1 MIFSNSG
8 CSKWSIRDCPNA
20 NSLADG
26 MCHFIPKLSMSPGL
40 AQSYNHRDSST
51 IVWTWPQSQLLMLHS
66 INILCHINYFLIQN
80 PCTLNCT
87 DMSNECDSVI
97 RKKCILFNEY
107 VPYINGEI
115 FSHWSVKRVSYTSV
129 VQWIVKS

>member
-1 MIFSNSG
+1 MPTPRLTG
-8 CSKWSIRDCPNA
+8 CATSFLNCPCLQA
-20 NSLADG
+20 W
-26 MCHFIPKLSMSPGL
+26 PSPTTIETVQPLCKHGHKV
-40 AQSYNHRDSST
+40 SYSCYIQLTYSAIY
-51 IVWTWPQSQLLMLHS
+51 IV
-66 INILCHINYFLIQN
+66 NYFLIQN

-97 RKKCILFNEY
+97 RKKCILSNEY